1 VFLTCRHLALT
12 RSSRAFSAT
21 QLGQSCRGFRAVAA
35 ALSASL
41 GTMPSPLG
49 MTDALR
55 ASMIRNVLLSAF
67 LFLAATNCSSTDGA
81 APAGSPGLGG
91 SGGAAGGTPPADGG
105 AGGSPHPELCGIA
118 VTCHDGVLSGMFGI
132 ACNPF
137 TGVCP
142 LGCRVPVAGTNDLS
156 LDPLQ
161 FAQTLCLSPSDDAGD
176 ASVDDAHDR

>member
-81 APAGSPGLGG
+81 APAGSP
-91 SGGAAGGTPPADGG
+91 ADGG